1 MDEFVK
7 YRDSVAAKI
16 DIQLST
22 FGLACQC
29 DYVVCNRFFGAFPKW
44 SISEE
49 CLASVPHGSRIF
61 LNCVDSGYGV
71 YKDILHRVFS
81 ARPEKKYVFYIMIEP
96 EHGILDILRDICR
109 YSCGFYVNCNVVDDP
124 RVHNMPIGIR
134 DGEEVLGFHRG
145 FSQKMLLKARV
156 ETQVREQVQDILCLL
171 CFSYTHEERV
181 RAHQMLLNKSFIT
194 DLTQLRIFDAK
205 SATPSSL
212 ITAPKGGV
220 LNEKMCN
227 KDSDK
232 YGAIQSRL
240 LGKVPVEYNYEMT
253 ARSVYAISPRGCGEA
268 THRFFEAIYL
278 DCIPVV
284 KRTNTVFDRLYA
296 LYPCLIVDDWD
307 QVSEE
312 LLTSKQAVLQAKMK
326 AFKERFPGWF
336 QDPAT
341 IREMMELM

>member
-1 MDEFVK
+1 
-7 YRDSVAAKI
+7 
-16 DIQLST
+16 
-22 FGLACQC
+22 
-29 DYVVCNRFFGAFPKW
+29 
-44 SISEE
+44 
-49 CLASVPHGSRIF
+49 
-61 LNCVDSGYGV
+61 
-71 YKDILHRVFS
+71 
-81 ARPEKKYVFYIMIEP
+81 
-96 EHGILDILRDICR
+96 
-109 YSCGFYVNCNVVDDP
+109 
-124 RVHNMPIGIR
+124 MPIGIR

-156 ETQVREQVQDILCLL
+156 ETQVQGACVRDILCLL
-171 CFSYTHEERV
+171 CFSYTHEERI

-194 DLTQLRIFDAK
+194 DL
-205 SATPSSL
+205 
-212 ITAPKGGV
+212 
-220 LNEKMCN
+220 N
-227 KDSDK
+227 KDSEK
-232 YGAIQSRL
+232 YGAVQSRL

-307 QVSEE
+307 QVTEE
-312 LLTSKQAVLQAKMK
+312 LLISKQVMLQAKMK

-336 QDPAT
+336 QDPIT

>member
-1 MDEFVK
+1 MDDFVK
-7 YRDSVAAKI
+7 YRDSVVTKI

-44 SISEE
+44 NISEE
-49 CLASVPHGSRIF
+49 CLGSVPHGGRIF

-71 YKDILHRVFS
+71 YRDILHRVFS
-81 ARPEKKYVFYIMIEP
+81 AHPEKKYVFYIMIEP
-96 EHGILDILRDICR
+96 EHGIVDILRDICR

-134 DGEEVLGFHRG
+134 DGGEVLDFHRG
-145 FSQKMLLKARV
+145 FSQKMLLNAHEKWIGTSDNGALVSTRN
-156 ETQVREQVQDILCLL
+156 ILCLL
-171 CFSYTHEERV
+171 CFSYTHQER
-181 RAHQMLLNKSFIT
+181 HQAYNMLANKPFIT
-194 DLTQLRIFDAK
+194 DL
-205 SATPSSL
+205 
-212 ITAPKGGV
+212 
-220 LNEKMCN
+220 N
-227 KDSDK
+227 KDSNK
-232 YGAIQSRL
+232 YGSAQSRL
-240 LGKVPVEYNYEMT
+240 LGRVPVEYNYEMT
-253 ARSVYAISPRGCGEA
+253 ARAVYAISPRGCGEA

-296 LYPCLIVDDWD
+296 LYPCLVVDDWN

-312 LLTSKQAVLQAKMK
+312 LLTTNRIELQGKIV

>member
-1 MDEFVK
+1 MDKFLQ

-44 SISEE
+44 NVDAD
-49 CLASVPHGSRIF
+49 CLADVPHGGRIF

-71 YKDILHRVFS
+71 YRDTLHRVFS
-81 ARPEKKYVFYIMIEP
+81 ANPQKKYVFYIMIEP
-96 EHGILDILRDICR
+96 EDGILDILRDICR

-134 DGEEVLGFHRG
+134 DGGEVLDFHRG
-145 FSQKMLLKARV
+145 FNQKMLLNAHDKWIGNGALVSTSDNRRD
-156 ETQVREQVQDILCLL
+156 TLCLL
-171 CFSYTHEERV
+171 CFSYTHKERR
-181 RAHQMLLNKSFIT
+181 RAYNMLSNNSFIT
-194 DLTQLRIFDAK
+194 DLNKHDYDTNQL
-205 SATPSSL
+205 
-212 ITAPKGGV
+212 G
-220 LNEKMCN
+220 
-227 KDSDK
+227 
-232 YGAIQSRL
+232 L

-253 ARSVYAISPRGCGEA
+253 ARSVYTISPRGCGEA

-278 DCIPVV
+278 GCIPVV

-307 QVSEE
+307 QITEE
-312 LLTSKQAVLQAKMK
+312 LLLANRSELEARMT

-336 QDPAT
+336 QDPVT

>member
-1 MDEFVK
+1 MDDFIK
-7 YRDSVAAKI
+7 YRNSVVTKI

-44 SISEE
+44 NINEE
-49 CLASVPHGSRIF
+49 CLGSVPHGGRIF

-71 YKDILHRVFS
+71 YRDILHRVFS
-81 ARPEKKYVFYIMIEP
+81 AHPKKKYVFYIMIEP
-96 EHGILDILRDICR
+96 EHGIVDILRDICR

-134 DGEEVLGFHRG
+134 DGENVLGFHRG
-145 FSQKMLLKARV
+145 FSQKMLLNAHKKWIGTSGNGLSGER
-156 ETQVREQVQDILCLL
+156 RDILCLL
-171 CFSYTHEERV
+171 CFSYTHQER
-181 RAHQMLLNKSFIT
+181 HQAYNMLANKPFIT
-194 DLTQLRIFDAK
+194 DL
-205 SATPSSL
+205 
-212 ITAPKGGV
+212 
-220 LNEKMCN
+220 N
-227 KDSDK
+227 KDSSK
-232 YGAIQSRL
+232 YGSAQSRL
-240 LGKVPVEYNYEMT
+240 LGRVPVEYNYEMT

-284 KRTNTVFDRLYA
+284 KRTNTVFDRLYT
-296 LYPCLIVDDWD
+296 LYPCLVVDEWD
-307 QVSEE
+307 QVTEE
-312 LLTSKQAVLQAKMK
+312 LLITNRVELQGKIV

-336 QDPAT
+336 QDPTT

>member
-1 MDEFVK
+1 MDKFLQ

-44 SISEE
+44 NIDPE
-49 CLASVPHGSRIF
+49 CLADVPHGGRIF
-61 LNCVDSGYGV
+61 LNCVDSGYAV
-71 YKDILHRVFS
+71 YRDTLHRVFS
-81 ARPEKKYVFYIMIEP
+81 ANPQKKYVFYIMIEP
-96 EHGILDILRDICR
+96 EDGILDILRDICR

-134 DGEEVLGFHRG
+134 DGGEVLDFHRG
-145 FSQKMLLKARV
+145 FNQKMLLNAHDKWIGNGALVSTSVTIRD
-156 ETQVREQVQDILCLL
+156 TMCLL
-171 CFSYTHEERV
+171 CFSYTHKERR
-181 RAHQMLLNKSFIT
+181 RAYNMLSNNSFIT
-194 DLTQLRIFDAK
+194 DLNKHDYGTNQL
-205 SATPSSL
+205 
-212 ITAPKGGV
+212 G
-220 LNEKMCN
+220 
-227 KDSDK
+227 
-232 YGAIQSRL
+232 L

-268 THRFFEAIYL
+268 THRFFESIYL
-278 DCIPVV
+278 GCIPVV

-307 QVSEE
+307 QVTEE
-312 LLTSKQAVLQAKMK
+312 LLLANRSGLEAQMT

-336 QDPAT
+336 QDPVM

>member
-1 MDEFVK
+1 MEEFVK

-44 SISEE
+44 SVNEE
-49 CLASVPHGSRIF
+49 CLASVPHGGRIF
-61 LNCVDSGYGV
+61 LNCVDSGYAV
-71 YKDILHRVFS
+71 YRETLHRVFS
-81 ARPEKKYVFYIMIEP
+81 AHPEKKYVFYIMIEP
-96 EHGILDILRDICR
+96 EHGILEILRDICR

-134 DGEEVLGFHRG
+134 DGEEVLEFHRG
-145 FSQKMLLKARV
+145 FSQKMLLDSHKV
-156 ETQVREQVQDILCLL
+156 QKVDSHTQGNGACVNTHVRDILCLL
-171 CFSYTHEERV
+171 CFSYTHEERM
-181 RAHQMLLNKSFIT
+181 RAHQMLVNKSFIT
-194 DLTQLRIFDAK
+194 DL
-205 SATPSSL
+205 
-212 ITAPKGGV
+212 
-220 LNEKMCN
+220 N
-227 KDSDK
+227 KDSEK
-232 YGAIQSRL
+232 YSSNQSRL

-278 DCIPVV
+278 DCIPIV

-307 QVSEE
+307 QVTEE
-312 LLTSKQAVLQAKMK
+312 LLTSKQTGLQAKMK

-341 IREMMELM
+341 IREMMDLM

>member
-1 MDEFVK
+1 MDDFVK
-7 YRDSVAAKI
+7 YRNSVVTKI

-44 SISEE
+44 SIDAE
-49 CLASVPHGSRIF
+49 CLAHIPNGGRIF

-71 YKDILHRVFS
+71 YRDILHRVFS
-81 ARPEKKYVFYIMIEP
+81 AHPEKKYVFYIMIEP
-96 EHGILDILRDICR
+96 EHGIVDILRDICR

-134 DGEEVLGFHRG
+134 DGENVLGFHRG
-145 FSQKMLLKARV
+145 FSQKMLLNAHEKWIGTSDNR
-156 ETQVREQVQDILCLL
+156 RDLLCLL
-171 CFSYTHEERV
+171 CFSYTHQERQ
-181 RAHQMLLNKSFIT
+181 RAYNILTNKPFIT
-194 DLTQLRIFDAK
+194 DL
-205 SATPSSL
+205 
-212 ITAPKGGV
+212 
-220 LNEKMCN
+220 N
-227 KDSDK
+227 KDSNK
-232 YGAIQSRL
+232 YGSAQSRF
-240 LGKVPVEYNYEMT
+240 LGRVPVEYNYEMT
-253 ARSVYAISPRGCGEA
+253 ARAVYAISPRGCGEA

-296 LYPCLIVDDWD
+296 LYPCLVVDDWN
-307 QVSEE
+307 QVTEE
-312 LLTSKQAVLQAKMK
+312 LLTTNKVELQGKIV

-341 IREMMELM
+341 IREMMDLM

>member
-1 MDEFVK
+1 MDDFVK
-7 YRDSVAAKI
+7 YRNSVVTKI

-44 SISEE
+44 NINEE
-49 CLASVPHGSRIF
+49 CLGLVPHGGRIF

-71 YKDILHRVFS
+71 YRDTLHRVFS
-81 ARPEKKYVFYIMIEP
+81 AHPEKKYVFYIMIEP
-96 EHGILDILRDICR
+96 EDGILDILRDICR

-145 FSQKMLLKARV
+145 FSQKMLLNAHEKWIG
-156 ETQVREQVQDILCLL
+156 TNVRNILCLL
-171 CFSYTHEERV
+171 CFSYTHQERQ
-181 RAHQMLLNKSFIT
+181 RAYNMLANKPFIT
-194 DLTQLRIFDAK
+194 DL
-205 SATPSSL
+205 
-212 ITAPKGGV
+212 
-220 LNEKMCN
+220 N
-227 KDSDK
+227 KDSNK
-232 YGAIQSRL
+232 YGSTQSRL
-240 LGKVPVEYNYEMT
+240 LGRVPVEYNYEMT
-253 ARSVYAISPRGCGEA
+253 ARSVYVISPRGCGEA

-296 LYPCLIVDDWD
+296 LYPCLVVDDWN
-307 QVSEE
+307 QVTEE
-312 LLTSKQAVLQAKMK
+312 LLTTNRVELQGKIVTFKQ
-326 AFKERFPGWF
+326 RFPGWF

>member
-1 MDEFVK
+1 MNKFLQ

-29 DYVVCNRFFGAFPKW
+29 DYVICNRFFGAFPKW
-44 SISEE
+44 NIDPD
-49 CLASVPHGSRIF
+49 CLADVPHGGRIF

-71 YKDILHRVFS
+71 YRDLLHRVFS
-81 ARPEKKYVFYIMIEP
+81 TNPQKKYVFYIMIEP
-96 EHGILDILRDICR
+96 EDGILDILRDICQ

-134 DGEEVLGFHRG
+134 DGGEVLDFHRG
-145 FSQKMLLKARV
+145 FSQKMLLNAHGRSSDN
-156 ETQVREQVQDILCLL
+156 RRDLLCLL
-171 CFSYTHEERV
+171 CFSYTHRERP
-181 RAHQMLLNKSFIT
+181 RAYNMLSNRSFIT
-194 DLTQLRIFDAK
+194 DLNKHDYSTNQL
-205 SATPSSL
+205 
-212 ITAPKGGV
+212 G
-220 LNEKMCN
+220 
-227 KDSDK
+227 
-232 YGAIQSRL
+232 L

-253 ARSVYAISPRGCGEA
+253 VRSVYAISPRGCGEA

-278 DCIPVV
+278 GCIPVV
-284 KRTNTVFDRLYA
+284 KRTNTVFDHLYA

-307 QVSEE
+307 QVTEE
-312 LLTSKQAVLQAKMK
+312 LLLANRLGLEAKMV

-341 IREMMELM
+341 IREMMDLM

>member
-1 MDEFVK
+1 MEEFVK

-44 SISEE
+44 SVNEE
-49 CLASVPHGSRIF
+49 CLASVPHGGRIF
-61 LNCVDSGYGV
+61 LNCVDSGYDV
-71 YKDILHRVFS
+71 YRETLHRVFS
-81 ARPEKKYVFYIMIEP
+81 AHPEKKYVFYIMIEP
-96 EHGILDILRDICR
+96 EHGILEILRDICR

-145 FSQKMLLKARV
+145 FSQKMLLDSHKVQEHVHGAC
-156 ETQVREQVQDILCLL
+156 VRDILCLL
-171 CFSYTHEERV
+171 CFSYTHEERM
-181 RAHQMLLNKSFIT
+181 RAHQMLVNKSFIM
-194 DLTQLRIFDAK
+194 DL
-205 SATPSSL
+205 
-212 ITAPKGGV
+212 
-220 LNEKMCN
+220 N
-227 KDSDK
+227 KDSEK
-232 YGAIQSRL
+232 YGATQSRL

-278 DCIPVV
+278 DCIPIV

-307 QVSEE
+307 QVTEE
-312 LLTSKQAVLQAKMK
+312 LLTSKQTGLQAKMK

>member
-1 MDEFVK
+1 MNKFIQ

-44 SISEE
+44 NVDAE
-49 CLASVPHGSRIF
+49 CLADVPHGGRIF

-71 YKDILHRVFS
+71 YRDLLHRVFS
-81 ARPEKKYVFYIMIEP
+81 ANPQKKYVFYIMIEP
-96 EHGILDILRDICR
+96 EDGILDILRDICQ

-134 DGEEVLGFHRG
+134 DGGEVLDFHRG
-145 FSQKMLLKARV
+145 FSQKMLLNAHDKWIGTRGNGSSDNRSV
-156 ETQVREQVQDILCLL
+156 STRDILCLL
-171 CFSYTHEERV
+171 CFSYTHKERR
-181 RAHQMLLNKSFIT
+181 RAYNMLSNRSFIADLNKNDYNT
-194 DLTQLRIFDAK
+194 TQL
-205 SATPSSL
+205 
-212 ITAPKGGV
+212 G
-220 LNEKMCN
+220 
-227 KDSDK
+227 
-232 YGAIQSRL
+232 L

-278 DCIPVV
+278 GCIPVV

-307 QVSEE
+307 QITEE
-312 LLTSKQAVLQAKMK
+312 LLMANRMDLEAKMVT
-326 AFKERFPGWF
+326 FKERFPGWF

>member
-49 CLASVPHGSRIF
+49 CLASVPHGGRIF

-156 ETQVREQVQDILCLL
+156 EKVDYKTQVQDILL
-171 CFSYTHEERV
+171 
-181 RAHQMLLNKSFIT
+181 
-194 DLTQLRIFDAK
+194 
-205 SATPSSL
+205 SL
-212 ITAPKGGV
+212 IH
-220 LNEKMCN
+220 
-227 KDSDK
+227 
-232 YGAIQSRL
+232 I
-240 LGKVPVEYNYEMT
+240 
-253 ARSVYAISPRGCGEA
+253 
-268 THRFFEAIYL
+268 
-278 DCIPVV
+278 
-284 KRTNTVFDRLYA
+284 
-296 LYPCLIVDDWD
+296 
-307 QVSEE
+307 
-312 LLTSKQAVLQAKMK
+312 
-326 AFKERFPGWF
+326 
-336 QDPAT
+336 
-341 IREMMELM
+341 

>member
-1 MDEFVK
+1 MDDFVK
-7 YRDSVAAKI
+7 YRNSVVTKI

-44 SISEE
+44 NINEE
-49 CLASVPHGSRIF
+49 CLGLVPHGGRIF

-71 YKDILHRVFS
+71 YRDILHRVFS
-81 ARPEKKYVFYIMIEP
+81 AHPEKKYVFYIMIEP
-96 EHGILDILRDICR
+96 EDGILDILRDICR

-134 DGEEVLGFHRG
+134 DGGEVLDFHRG
-145 FSQKMLLKARV
+145 FSQKMLLNAHEKWIGTRGNSALVSTSDNR
-156 ETQVREQVQDILCLL
+156 RDILCLL
-171 CFSYTHEERV
+171 CFSYTHQERQ
-181 RAHQMLLNKSFIT
+181 RAYNMLTNKPFIT
-194 DLTQLRIFDAK
+194 DL
-205 SATPSSL
+205 
-212 ITAPKGGV
+212 
-220 LNEKMCN
+220 N
-227 KDSDK
+227 KDSNK
-232 YGAIQSRL
+232 YGSAQSRL

-253 ARSVYAISPRGCGEA
+253 ARAIYAISPRGCGEA

-296 LYPCLIVDDWD
+296 LYPCLVVDDWN
-307 QVSEE
+307 QVTEE
-312 LLTSKQAVLQAKMK
+312 LLTTNRVELQGKIV

-336 QDPAT
+336 QDPTT
-341 IREMMELM
+341 IREMMDLL

>member
-1 MDEFVK
+1 MDGFVK

-44 SISEE
+44 SIDAE
-49 CLASVPHGSRIF
+49 CLAHIPDGGRIF

-71 YKDILHRVFS
+71 YRDILHRVFS
-81 ARPEKKYVFYIMIEP
+81 ANPEKKYVFYIMIEP
-96 EHGILDILRDICR
+96 EDGIVDILRDICR
-109 YSCGFYVNCNVVDDP
+109 YSCGFYVNCNVVDDQ

-134 DGEEVLGFHRG
+134 DGGEVLDFHRG
-145 FSQKMLLKARV
+145 FSQKMLLNAHEKWIGTSDNGALV
-156 ETQVREQVQDILCLL
+156 STSDNGALVSTSVRNILCLL
-171 CFSYTHEERV
+171 CFSYTHQERQ
-181 RAHQMLLNKSFIT
+181 RAYNMLANKPFIT
-194 DLTQLRIFDAK
+194 DL
-205 SATPSSL
+205 
-212 ITAPKGGV
+212 
-220 LNEKMCN
+220 N
-227 KDSDK
+227 KDSNK
-232 YGAIQSRL
+232 YGSAQSRL

-296 LYPCLIVDDWD
+296 LYPCLVVDDWN
-307 QVSEE
+307 QVTEE
-312 LLTSKQAVLQAKMK
+312 LLATNRVELQGKIV

-336 QDPAT
+336 QDPTT
-341 IREMMELM
+341 IREMMEQM

>member
-1 MDEFVK
+1 MDDFIK
-7 YRDSVAAKI
+7 YRDSVASKI

-44 SISEE
+44 SIDAE
-49 CLASVPHGSRIF
+49 CLAHIPHGGRIF

-71 YKDILHRVFS
+71 YRDILHRVFS
-81 ARPEKKYVFYIMIEP
+81 AHPEKKYVFYIMIEP
-96 EHGILDILRDICR
+96 EDGILDILRDICR

-134 DGEEVLGFHRG
+134 DGGEVLDFHRG
-145 FSQKMLLKARV
+145 FSQKMLLNAHEKWIGTNGNGSLV
-156 ETQVREQVQDILCLL
+156 STSVRNILCLL
-171 CFSYTHEERV
+171 CFSYTHQERQ
-181 RAHQMLLNKSFIT
+181 RAYNMLANKSFIT
-194 DLTQLRIFDAK
+194 DL
-205 SATPSSL
+205 
-212 ITAPKGGV
+212 
-220 LNEKMCN
+220 N
-227 KDSDK
+227 KDSNK
-232 YGAIQSRL
+232 YGSAQSRL
-240 LGKVPVEYNYEMT
+240 LGRVPVEYNYEMT

-296 LYPCLIVDDWD
+296 LYPCLVVDDWN
-307 QVSEE
+307 QVTEE
-312 LLTSKQAVLQAKMK
+312 LLMTNRVELQGKIV

-336 QDPAT
+336 QDPTT
-341 IREMMELM
+341 IREMMEQM

>member
-1 MDEFVK
+1 MDKFLK

-29 DYVVCNRFFGAFPKW
+29 DYVVCNRFFGVFPKW
-44 SISEE
+44 NIDPE
-49 CLASVPHGSRIF
+49 CLADVPHGGRIF

-71 YKDILHRVFS
+71 YRDLLHRVFS
-81 ARPEKKYVFYIMIEP
+81 ANPQKKYVFYIMIEP
-96 EHGILDILRDICR
+96 EDGILDILRDICR

-134 DGEEVLGFHRG
+134 DGGEVLDFHRG
-145 FSQKMLLKARV
+145 FSQKMLLNAHDKWIGTSVTIRDNGARV
-156 ETQVREQVQDILCLL
+156 RTRDTLCLL
-171 CFSYTHEERV
+171 CFSYTHKERR
-181 RAHQMLLNKSFIT
+181 RAYNMLSNNSFIT
-194 DLTQLRIFDAK
+194 DLNKHDYNTNQL
-205 SATPSSL
+205 
-212 ITAPKGGV
+212 G
-220 LNEKMCN
+220 
-227 KDSDK
+227 
-232 YGAIQSRL
+232 L

-278 DCIPVV
+278 GCIPVV

-307 QVSEE
+307 QVTEE
-312 LLTSKQAVLQAKMK
+312 LLLANQSGLEARMT

-336 QDPAT
+336 QDPTT

>member
-1 MDEFVK
+1 MNKFVQ

-22 FGLACQC
+22 FSLACQC

-44 SISEE
+44 NVDAD
-49 CLASVPHGSRIF
+49 CLADVPHGGRIF
-61 LNCVDSGYGV
+61 LNCVDSGYAV
-71 YKDILHRVFS
+71 YRDTLHRVFS
-81 ARPEKKYVFYIMIEP
+81 ANPQKKYVFYIMIEP
-96 EHGILDILRDICR
+96 EDGILDILRDICR

-134 DGEEVLGFHRG
+134 DGGEVLDFHRG
-145 FSQKMLLKARV
+145 FSQKMLLNAYDKWIGTSDNR
-156 ETQVREQVQDILCLL
+156 RDILCLL
-171 CFSYTHEERV
+171 CFSYTHKERR
-181 RAHQMLLNKSFIT
+181 RAYNMLYNRSFIT
-194 DLTQLRIFDAK
+194 DLNKHDYGTTQL
-205 SATPSSL
+205 
-212 ITAPKGGV
+212 G
-220 LNEKMCN
+220 
-227 KDSDK
+227 
-232 YGAIQSRL
+232 L

-253 ARSVYAISPRGCGEA
+253 ARSIYAISPRGCGEA

-278 DCIPVV
+278 GCIPVV

-307 QVSEE
+307 QITEE
-312 LLTSKQAVLQAKMK
+312 LLLANRSGLEAKMV

-336 QDPAT
+336 QDPVM

>member
-1 MDEFVK
+1 MEEFVK
-7 YRDSVAAKI
+7 YRDLIATKI

-44 SISEE
+44 SVNEE
-49 CLASVPHGSRIF
+49 CLASVPHGGRIF

-71 YKDILHRVFS
+71 YRETLHRVFS
-81 ARPEKKYVFYIMIEP
+81 AHPEKKYVFYIMIEP

-145 FSQKMLLKARV
+145 FSQKMLLKAHEKWIDSNDNGALVNR
-156 ETQVREQVQDILCLL
+156 RDILCLL
-171 CFSYTHEERV
+171 CFSYTHEERP
-181 RAHQMLLNKSFIT
+181 RCYQMLVNKSFIT
-194 DLTQLRIFDAK
+194 DL
-205 SATPSSL
+205 
-212 ITAPKGGV
+212 
-220 LNEKMCN
+220 N
-227 KDSDK
+227 KHD
-232 YGAIQSRL
+232 YNTTQSRL

-278 DCIPVV
+278 DCIPIV

-296 LYPCLIVDDWD
+296 LYPCLVVDDWD
-307 QVSEE
+307 QVTEE
-312 LLTSKQAVLQAKMK
+312 LLTSKQAMLQTKMK

-341 IREMMELM
+341 IREMMDLM

>member
-1 MDEFVK
+1 MEEFVK

-44 SISEE
+44 AVNEE
-49 CLASVPHGSRIF
+49 CLSSVPHGGRIF
-61 LNCVDSGYGV
+61 LNCVDSGYGI
-71 YKDILHRVFS
+71 YRETLHRVFS
-81 ARPEKKYVFYIMIEP
+81 AHPEKKYVFYIMIEP
-96 EHGILDILRDICR
+96 EHGILEILRDICR

-145 FSQKMLLKARV
+145 FSQKMLLKAHDKWIGTRDN
-156 ETQVREQVQDILCLL
+156 RRDILCLL
-171 CFSYTHEERV
+171 CFSYTHEERR
-181 RAHQMLLNKSFIT
+181 RAYNMLSHSSFIT
-194 DLTQLRIFDAK
+194 DLNKHDYDTTQL
-205 SATPSSL
+205 
-212 ITAPKGGV
+212 G
-220 LNEKMCN
+220 
-227 KDSDK
+227 
-232 YGAIQSRL
+232 L

-278 DCIPVV
+278 DCIPIV

-307 QVSEE
+307 QVTEE
-312 LLTSKQAVLQAKMK
+312 LLTLKQTGLQAKMK

-336 QDPAT
+336 QDPVT

>member
-1 MDEFVK
+1 MEEFVK
-7 YRDSVAAKI
+7 YRDSVVTKI

-22 FGLACQC
+22 FGLACHC

-44 SISEE
+44 AVNEE
-49 CLASVPHGSRIF
+49 CLAAVPHGGRIF

-81 ARPEKKYVFYIMIEP
+81 AHPEKKYVFYIMIEP
-96 EHGILDILRDICR
+96 EHGILEILRDICR

-156 ETQVREQVQDILCLL
+156 ETQVHGACVQDNGARDRDILCLL
-171 CFSYTHEERV
+171 CFSYTHEERP
-181 RAHQMLLNKSFIT
+181 RCYQMLVDKSFIT
-194 DLTQLRIFDAK
+194 DL
-205 SATPSSL
+205 
-212 ITAPKGGV
+212 
-220 LNEKMCN
+220 N
-227 KDSDK
+227 KDSEK
-232 YGAIQSRL
+232 YGVVQSRL

-278 DCIPVV
+278 DCIPIV

-296 LYPCLIVDDWD
+296 LYPCLVVDDWD
-307 QVSEE
+307 QVTEE
-312 LLTSKQAVLQAKMK
+312 LLMSKQTWLQAKMK

-336 QDPAT
+336 QDPNT
-341 IREMMELM
+341 IREMMDLM

>member
-49 CLASVPHGSRIF
+49 CLASVPHGGRIF

-156 ETQVREQVQDILCLL
+156 EKVDSQTHVREHVRDILCLL
-171 CFSYTHEERV
+171 CFSYTHEERI
-181 RAHQMLLNKSFIT
+181 RAHQMLLNKPFIT
-194 DLTQLRIFDAK
+194 DL
-205 SATPSSL
+205 
-212 ITAPKGGV
+212 
-220 LNEKMCN
+220 N

-232 YGAIQSRL
+232 YGAVQSRL

-312 LLTSKQAVLQAKMK
+312 LLMSKQAVLQAKMK

>member
-1 MDEFVK
+1 MDKFLQ

-29 DYVVCNRFFGAFPKW
+29 DSVVCNRFFGAFPKW
-44 SISEE
+44 NIDPE
-49 CLASVPHGSRIF
+49 CLADVPHGGRIF

-71 YKDILHRVFS
+71 YRDTLHRVFS
-81 ARPEKKYVFYIMIEP
+81 ANPQKKYVFYIMIEP
-96 EHGILDILRDICR
+96 EDGILDILRDICQ

-134 DGEEVLGFHRG
+134 DGGEVLDFHRG
-145 FSQKMLLKARV
+145 FSQKMLLNAHDKWIGTRGNGSSDNRSVSTRV
-156 ETQVREQVQDILCLL
+156 RDILCLL
-171 CFSYTHEERV
+171 CFSYTHKERR
-181 RAHQMLLNKSFIT
+181 RAYNMLSNRSFIT
-194 DLTQLRIFDAK
+194 DLNKHDYNTNQL
-205 SATPSSL
+205 
-212 ITAPKGGV
+212 G
-220 LNEKMCN
+220 
-227 KDSDK
+227 
-232 YGAIQSRL
+232 L

-253 ARSVYAISPRGCGEA
+253 ARSIYAISPRGCGEA

-278 DCIPVV
+278 GCIPVV

-307 QVSEE
+307 QVTEE
-312 LLTSKQAVLQAKMK
+312 LLLANRSGLEAKMV

-341 IREMMELM
+341 IREMMDLI

>member
-1 MDEFVK
+1 MDDFVK
-7 YRDSVAAKI
+7 YRNSVVTKI

-44 SISEE
+44 NINEE
-49 CLASVPHGSRIF
+49 CLGLVPHGGRIF

-71 YKDILHRVFS
+71 YRDILHRVFS
-81 ARPEKKYVFYIMIEP
+81 AHPEKKYVLYIMIEP
-96 EHGILDILRDICR
+96 EDGILDILRDICR

-145 FSQKMLLKARV
+145 FSQKMLLNAHEKWIGTRGNGTSV
-156 ETQVREQVQDILCLL
+156 NRRDILCLL
-171 CFSYTHEERV
+171 CFSYTHQERQ
-181 RAHQMLLNKSFIT
+181 RAYNMLANKPFIT
-194 DLTQLRIFDAK
+194 DL
-205 SATPSSL
+205 
-212 ITAPKGGV
+212 
-220 LNEKMCN
+220 N
-227 KDSDK
+227 KDSNK
-232 YGAIQSRL
+232 YGSTQSRL
-240 LGKVPVEYNYEMT
+240 LGRVPVEYNYEMT

-296 LYPCLIVDDWD
+296 LYPCLVVDDWN
-307 QVSEE
+307 QITEE
-312 LLTSKQAVLQAKMK
+312 LLMTNRIELQGKIV

-341 IREMMELM
+341 IREMMDLM

>member
-1 MDEFVK
+1 MNKFVQ

-22 FGLACQC
+22 FSLACQC

-44 SISEE
+44 NIDPD
-49 CLASVPHGSRIF
+49 CLADVPHGGRIF
-61 LNCVDSGYGV
+61 LNCVDSGYAV
-71 YKDILHRVFS
+71 YRDLLHRVFS
-81 ARPEKKYVFYIMIEP
+81 ANPQKKYVFYIMIEP
-96 EHGILDILRDICR
+96 EDGILDILRDICQ

-134 DGEEVLGFHRG
+134 DGGEVLDFHRG
-145 FSQKMLLKARV
+145 FSQKMLLNAYDKWIGTRGNGSSDNRSV
-156 ETQVREQVQDILCLL
+156 STRYILCLL
-171 CFSYTHEERV
+171 CFSYTHKERR
-181 RAHQMLLNKSFIT
+181 RAYNMLFGKSFIT
-194 DLTQLRIFDAK
+194 DLNKHDYGTNQL
-205 SATPSSL
+205 
-212 ITAPKGGV
+212 G
-220 LNEKMCN
+220 
-227 KDSDK
+227 
-232 YGAIQSRL
+232 L

-253 ARSVYAISPRGCGEA
+253 ARSIYAISPRGCGEA

-278 DCIPVV
+278 GCIPVV

-307 QVSEE
+307 QVTEE
-312 LLTSKQAVLQAKMK
+312 LLLANRSDLEAKMV

-336 QDPAT
+336 QDPVM

>member
-1 MDEFVK
+1 MNKFVQ

-22 FGLACQC
+22 FALACQC

-44 SISEE
+44 NVDPD
-49 CLASVPHGSRIF
+49 CLADVPHGGRIF

-71 YKDILHRVFS
+71 YRDLLHRVFS
-81 ARPEKKYVFYIMIEP
+81 ANPQKKYVFYIMIEP
-96 EHGILDILRDICR
+96 EDGILDILRDICR

-134 DGEEVLGFHRG
+134 DGGEVLDFHRG
-145 FSQKMLLKARV
+145 FSQKMLLNAHDKWIGTRGNGSSDNRSV
-156 ETQVREQVQDILCLL
+156 STRDILCLL
-171 CFSYTHEERV
+171 CFSYTHKERR
-181 RAHQMLLNKSFIT
+181 RAYNMLSNRSFIT
-194 DLTQLRIFDAK
+194 DLNKHDYGTNQL
-205 SATPSSL
+205 
-212 ITAPKGGV
+212 G
-220 LNEKMCN
+220 
-227 KDSDK
+227 
-232 YGAIQSRL
+232 L

-253 ARSVYAISPRGCGEA
+253 AQSVYAISPRGCGEA

-278 DCIPVV
+278 GCIPVV

-307 QVSEE
+307 QVTEE
-312 LLTSKQAVLQAKMK
+312 LLLANRMDLEAKMVT
-326 AFKERFPGWF
+326 FKERFPGWF

>member
-1 MDEFVK
+1 MDKFVQ
-7 YRDSVAAKI
+7 YRDSIAAKI

-22 FGLACQC
+22 FSLACQC

-44 SISEE
+44 NVDPD
-49 CLASVPHGSRIF
+49 CLADVPHGGRIF
-61 LNCVDSGYGV
+61 LNCVDSGYAV
-71 YKDILHRVFS
+71 YRDLLHRVFS
-81 ARPEKKYVFYIMIEP
+81 ASSFKKYVFYIMIEP
-96 EHGILDILRDICR
+96 EDGILDILRDICQ

-134 DGEEVLGFHRG
+134 DGGEVLDFHRG
-145 FSQKMLLKARV
+145 FSQKMLLNAHDKWIGLVTR
-156 ETQVREQVQDILCLL
+156 DILCLL
-171 CFSYTHEERV
+171 CFSYTHRERR
-181 RAHQMLLNKSFIT
+181 RAYNILSNNSFIT
-194 DLTQLRIFDAK
+194 DLNKNDYDTTQL
-205 SATPSSL
+205 
-212 ITAPKGGV
+212 G
-220 LNEKMCN
+220 
-227 KDSDK
+227 
-232 YGAIQSRL
+232 L

-278 DCIPVV
+278 GCIPVV

-307 QVSEE
+307 QVTEE
-312 LLTSKQAVLQAKMK
+312 LLLANRSGLEVRMT